1 MTMRKRLAAYGRGT
15 PIAAVAGCARL
26 WRYWRAEVDLV
37 LMTVQYRE
45 FEAFQ
50 PMQQQRLDFQTYAEW
65 GADIVIG
72 TAEHKPMT
80 FEFYTTRRGETAFIH
95 YGLGNLFFDQLLWG
109 NRRFFLDTLYIYD
122 GRLLTVELF
131 PAS

>member
-1 MTMRKRLAAYGRGT
+1 M
-15 PIAAVAGCARL
+15 
-26 WRYWRAEVDLV
+26 

-50 PMQQQRLDFQTYAEW
+50 PERQQRLDYQTYAEW

-80 FEFYTTRRGETAFIH
+80 FEFYQTRRGETAFIH
-95 YGLGNLFFDQLLWG
+95 YGLGNLFLRSTALGQSA
-109 NRRFFLDTLYIYD
+109 
-122 GRLLTVELF
+122 LF
-131 PAS
+131 PRYAVYL